1 MTRFIRPQ
9 SRGFTLLEL
18 LVALAVTAA
27 VVTLMFAGFGVI
39 GRTEERNQRLIDRT
53 EHMLVVSQWL
63 GRKFDTLRLLSRNDS
78 GAFVNFFSGTAAGAI
93 WVAPLPERGEAGGLY
108 VFRITPLRH
117 ENGRIDLSVEAL
129 PYDGVLTA
137 LDWNRALRETLL
149 KDVRTLQWY
158 YAPRSGYSNGMLP
171 KRSIPPVSRLRS
183 PMSAVTGPPWF
194 LRWRGHDENATP
206 TPGSGADTGALAG
219 GRAVTGRIGQCP
231 WDSPANPAY
240 GAEP

>member
-53 EHMLVVSQWL
+53 EHMLVVGQWL

-158 YAPRSGYSNGMLP
+158 YQDGRTAKWVQQWDAAKAQYPARI
-171 KRSIPPVSRLRS
+171 KVEI
-183 PMSAVTGPPWF
+183 ADE
-194 LRWRGHDENATP
+194 RGDWP
-206 TPGSGADTGALAG
+206 TLVFALA
-219 GRAVTGRIGQCP
+219 RAR
-231 WDSPANPAY
+231 
-240 GAEP
+240 